1 MEHLFYLIVRILI
14 VAYLLYCLFVFL
26 FGRNRDNLWR
36 FLTPRN
42 TVKNNIPVVEPE
54 TEAVTHS
61 IVGKSQTVYYE
72 KQPERKAA
80 APFFS
85 EDLKKVIPYDE
96 EPDATDEDVENRSF
110 QESLEDILTEEDR
123 FIQFDADPDD
133 GGNSSGMTYEQ
144 LNVAVNVVLG
154 KKKGDE
160 DCQTAARVLYEVSGS
175 DVFNFLTAQ
184 AENEALIE
192 RLLKENIDDDGL
204 PISKRDGKKGRNVEE
219 FDIDKYV

>member
-1 MEHLFYLIVRILI
+1 MEHFLYLIVRLLI
-14 VAYLLYCLFVFL
+14 AGYLLYSLFVFL
-26 FGRNRDNLWR
+26 FGRNRENLWH

-42 TVKNNIPVVEPE
+42 TVKNNLPVVELE
-54 TEAVTHS
+54 SEAVKHS

-72 KQPERKAA
+72 KPPERKPV
-80 APFFS
+80 APFLS
-85 EDLKKVIPYDE
+85 EDLKKEIPYDE

-110 QESLEDILTEEDR
+110 QESFEDILTEDDR

-204 PISKRDGKKGRNVEE
+204 PVPKRVGKKNQKTETFE
-219 FDIDKYV
+219 IEKYV

>member
-1 MEHLFYLIVRILI
+1 MEHLFYLIVRLLI
-14 VAYLLYCLFVFL
+14 AGYLLYCLFVFL
-26 FGRNRDNLWR
+26 FGRNRENLWR

-42 TVKNNIPVVEPE
+42 TVKNNIPVVELE
-54 TEAVTHS
+54 TETVS
-61 IVGKSQTVYYE
+61 SGIVGKSQTVYYE

-85 EDLKKVIPYDE
+85 EDLKKEIPYDE
-96 EPDATDEDVENRSF
+96 EPDTSDEDVENLSF
-110 QESLEDILTEEDR
+110 EESLEDILTEEER
-123 FIQFDADPDD
+123 FMPFDADPDEE
-133 GGNSSGMTYEQ
+133 GNSSGMTYEQ

-204 PISKRDGKKGRNVEE
+204 PVTKRVGKKGRNVGE
-219 FDIDKYV
+219 FDMDKYV